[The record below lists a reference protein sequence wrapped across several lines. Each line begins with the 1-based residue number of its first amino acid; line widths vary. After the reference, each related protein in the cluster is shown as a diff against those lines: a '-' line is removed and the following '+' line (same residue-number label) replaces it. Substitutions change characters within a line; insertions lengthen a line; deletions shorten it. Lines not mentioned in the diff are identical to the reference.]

1 MMRLKTERDAYKSQ
15 VDDLQA
21 IREAYA
27 QLVEKQPNVSHVE
40 RKLWQEVDLKE
51 QKLKGITY
59 LAEAKSCAK
68 CNFPHTWHFLVRLI

>member
-51 QKLKGITY
+51 QKLKGIKTISY
-59 LAEAKSCAK
+59 NYAE
-68 CNFPHTWHFLVRLI
+68 NQTNVMDNITM

>member
-51 QKLKGITY
+51 QKLKGITHTISY
-59 LAEAKSCAK
+59 NYAE
-68 CNFPHTWHFLVRLI
+68 NQTNVMDNITM